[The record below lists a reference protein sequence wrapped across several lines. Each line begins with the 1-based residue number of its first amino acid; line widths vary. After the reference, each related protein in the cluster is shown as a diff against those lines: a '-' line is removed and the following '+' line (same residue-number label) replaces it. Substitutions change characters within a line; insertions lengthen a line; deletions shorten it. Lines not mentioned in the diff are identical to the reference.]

1 MLLDKSQEGNEEI
14 HQMDSQGRVLPATVL
29 PKSSVY
35 NNEATQ
41 KFLSKEGSNSPF
53 KHIEVLRTA
62 DKQSLFHRLHF
73 IWSLNHLNFRSQ
85 DKAR

>member
-1 MLLDKSQEGNEEI
+1 
-14 HQMDSQGRVLPATVL
+14 MDSQGRVLPATVL

-35 NNEATQ
+35 NTEPTQ
-41 KFLSKEGSNSPF
+41 KILSKEGSNSPF

-62 DKQSLFHRLHF
+62 DKQQSLFHRLHF

-85 DKAR
+85 DKAT